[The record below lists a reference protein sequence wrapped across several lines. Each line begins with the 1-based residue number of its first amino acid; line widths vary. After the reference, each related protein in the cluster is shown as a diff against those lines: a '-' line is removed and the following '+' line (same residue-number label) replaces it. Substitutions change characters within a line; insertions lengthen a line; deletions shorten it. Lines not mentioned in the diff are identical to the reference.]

1 MMHNIHLTRSCTIFQ
16 GPIAAKM
23 IDKAI
28 KDGTWVV
35 LQNCHLAESWM
46 PKLEKICEEVSIP
59 IPLSLDMRKSDFCI
73 CENKGADQLRSNP
86 QTMISFSSRVRGSVI
101 WFKCLFWPIYLLIQE
116 IVLLIVSYFPLT
128 AS

>member
-1 MMHNIHLTRSCTIFQ
+1 
-16 GPIAAKM
+16 M

-59 IPLSLDMRKSDFCI
+59 IPLEPVMRVSEFCI
-73 CENKGADQLRSNP
+73 GKNKRADQLRSKP
-86 QTMISFSSRVRGSVI
+86 QTLISFSSRDRVRLI
-101 WFKCLFWPIYLLIQE
+101 WFKCLFWPIFLIIQE
-116 IVLLIVSYFPLT
+116 KFMNVLVLLIVSYFPLT